1 MSKTR
6 QAFGTWPSTISAE
19 LITQAAPRLSFIQS
33 YDDNLYW
40 VEGRPWDAGRNV
52 IMCRDSTGTIRDLLP
67 SPFSHYSKVHEYGG
81 MAYTVHGDQL
91 YFVNAADQRIY
102 PVKSARTRPPHSA
115 DTRGPSLR

>member
-33 YDDNLYW
+33 DNDNLYW

-52 IMCRDSTGTIRDLLP
+52 IMCRDSAGIIRDLLP

-81 MAYTVHGDQL
+81 MAYTLCGDYL
-91 YFVNAADQRIY
+91 YFVNAAD
-102 PVKSARTRPPHSA
+102 
-115 DTRGPSLR
+115 